1 MAFTDLPLFA
11 VLRENMSWL
20 SSRQRVLAENIANAD
35 TPGFRA
41 RDIER
46 PDFATTLREA
56 QESRSDLNRSHA
68 RHISGSSDSTTGGGF
83 RIEDAP
89 DSASA
94 PNGNTVVLEDQMMRV
109 AETQMNHRAAV
120 GLYEK
125 SMGILRMAI
134 RGSGR

>member
-35 TPGFRA
+35 TPGYRA
-41 RDIER
+41 RDIDR
-46 PDFATTLREA
+46 PDFAATLREA
-56 QESRSDLNRSHA
+56 SEGRSALHRTNS
-68 RHISGSSDSTTGGGF
+68 RHIGGSAGNSANGF
-83 RIEDAP
+83 RVTDAP
-89 DSASA
+89 DSASQ
-94 PNGNTVVLEDQMMRV
+94 PNGNTVVLEDQMMNV

-125 SMGILRMAI
+125 SLGMLRMAI
-134 RGSGR
+134 RGSAR